1 MPEYDFDGVIRV
13 KPLAQKRFLE
23 LTRPDGLDG
32 MADRERILE
41 ALGREDI
48 SIPVR
53 VLRTLYPML
62 PEADYRITVTLSPA
76 QHGWEIV
83 RVEPGDTTDRLFGAA
98 LDIGSTTLE
107 MALLDLN
114 SGAVLAE
121 AQQVNSQRTLGENIL
136 DRIVA
141 VREDAANLE
150 RLQSLVT
157 ADITQLIELC
167 CAEAGLE
174 PEQLA
179 VLVVAGN
186 TTMMQLLLGCDP
198 WLVFQSPYSPVFF
211 DPGIVRAGELG
222 LPLECNVFSMPA
234 VANYLG
240 GDITSGL
247 LLTDLDTRQD
257 PAMLLDI
264 GTNGELA
271 FGCRDYLLLGAG
283 AAGPALEGAV
293 SEHGMRAEPGA
304 VSAVTI
310 DRDGQ
315 LCCGTIGD
323 APPKGICGSGI
334 MDLIAQGF
342 LAGWIAG
349 NGSLL
354 PERSRYIKTVWSSL
368 HGRMLP
374 AIEYAPGLYFTEAD
388 IKEWIKCKAAAFT
401 MVATLLD
408 HCGLTKDDI
417 GQLYLAGGF
426 GTHYKLESA
435 VTTGLYPDIP
445 RERFTVLG
453 NSSLK
458 GAMLLLTDR
467 DQIRRLQ
474 HFRDSGV
481 YLQFGEMERFLENM
495 IAAEFLPHTDSS
507 LYPSVNA

>member
-1 MPEYDFDGVIRV
+1 M
-13 KPLAQKRFLE
+13 KPLAQKHFLK
-23 LTRPDGLDG
+23 LIKPDGTDG
-32 MADRERILE
+32 LADRERILQ
-41 ALGREDI
+41 ALGREDVT
-48 SIPVR
+48 IPVR
-53 VLRTLYPML
+53 VLRTLYPL
-62 PEADYRITVTLSPA
+62 LANADYELTLTLSPA
-76 QHGWEIV
+76 QQGWELV
-83 RVEPGDTTDRLFGAA
+83 RVEAGDTTHRLFGAA
-98 LDIGSTTLE
+98 LDVGSTTLE

-114 SGAVLAE
+114 SGAALCS
-121 AQQVNSQRTLGENIL
+121 AQRVNSQRALGENIL

-150 RLQSLVT
+150 VLRKCVT
-157 ADITQLIELC
+157 EDITHLIETC
-167 CAEAGLE
+167 CREVGIA
-174 PEQLA
+174 PEEIA

-186 TTMMQLLLGCDP
+186 TTMLHFLFGCDP

-211 DPGIVRAGELG
+211 HPGVVRAEELD
-222 LPLECNVFSMPA
+222 LPLQCNVFSMPA

-247 LLTDLDTRQD
+247 LMTDLDTRTD

-271 FGCRDYLLLGAG
+271 FGCKDYLLLGAG

-304 VSAVTI
+304 VSGVTI
-310 DRDGQ
+310 DAEGLHIQ
-315 LCCGTIGD
+315 TIGD
-323 APPKGICGSGI
+323 LPPKGICGSGI

-342 LAGWIAG
+342 WAGWISG
-349 NGSLL
+349 NGTLN
-354 PERSRYIKTVWSSL
+354 PERSEAICTVWSKL
-368 HGRMLP
+368 HERSMP
-374 AIEYAPGLYFTEAD
+374 AIQYAPGLYFTEGD

-417 GQLYLAGGF
+417 GRLYLAGGF
-426 GTHYKLESA
+426 GTHYNLESA

-458 GAMLLLTDR
+458 GAILLLKDR
-467 DQIRRLQ
+467 DQLKRLQ
-474 HFRDSGV
+474 YFQDHGI
-481 YLQFGEMERFLENM
+481 YLQFGEMDRFLENM
-495 IAAEFLPHTDSS
+495 IAAEFLPHTDKS
-507 LYPSVNA
+507 LYPSVYR